1 MQYLNLELIRTIMA
15 QPHQQGVGFIIHISL
30 APTQPSNVIDITP
43 SETETDEELSELEEK
58 QIQEQEWND
67 RNHSAYI
74 DEYRDQSD
82 L

>member
-1 MQYLNLELIRTIMA
+1 MQYLQLELIRTIMA
-15 QPHQQGVGFIIHISL
+15 QPQHQQSLGFIIHISL

-43 SETETDEELSELEEK
+43 NETDEELDQLEEK
-58 QIQEQEWND
+58 HEQEQEWND

-74 DEYRDQSD
+74 DEYRNESD